1 MIEETSDKRA
11 VDRPAR
17 LAQRS
22 PSGALH
28 RYPGTPSRARYAVC
42 LSAAASLA
50 ILFGV
55 HLVAAEKIYMVVDE
69 DGNVTFTDTPPNDAD
84 AVVGPHSIP
93 GTTISSAV
101 STAPISAD
109 KTDLYDALAA
119 YLTRI
124 AFLSSESTIPMG
136 PGGFVVGAEISPS
149 LDSGEQLILL
159 LDGETVGAPQAVPR
173 WQLTNFFRGA
183 HRLQVASV
191 SETGVAQSKSN
202 EHAVYIMRPS
212 VNR

>member
-1 MIEETSDKRA
+1 MS
-11 VDRPAR
+11 P
-17 LAQRS
+17 LRS
-22 PSGALH
+22 LSVQPLHWQFFGA
-28 RYPGTPSRARYAVC
+28 
-42 LSAAASLA
+42 
-50 ILFGV
+50 FGGRR
-55 HLVAAEKIYMVVDE
+55 EIYMVVDE

-159 LDGETVGAPQAVPR
+159 LDGETAGARRPFPAATDQRFVGPPIAGCASRDGARRANPGAPFMSCAPGR
-173 WQLTNFFRGA
+173 
-183 HRLQVASV
+183 
-191 SETGVAQSKSN
+191 
-202 EHAVYIMRPS
+202 
-212 VNR
+212 